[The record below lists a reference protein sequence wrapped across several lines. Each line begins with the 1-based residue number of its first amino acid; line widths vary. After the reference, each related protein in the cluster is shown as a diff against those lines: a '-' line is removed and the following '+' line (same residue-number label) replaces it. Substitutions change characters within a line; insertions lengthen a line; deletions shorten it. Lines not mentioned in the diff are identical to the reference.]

1 MNVLVCIKRVVAPGA
16 MIPLTEDGT
25 EVDTRHLGFTVS
37 PHDECGLEEAVR
49 IVEREGG
56 TSTVITVG
64 PQAAVEQLRFGISMG
79 IDRAVLVEA
88 DEGEW
93 DPQRTAEALTDAIR
107 ALEGEGD
114 PFDLIMFGN
123 ESPDAG
129 NYQVGPRVAHALD
142 LPIVS
147 GIKGIDLGDGTAS
160 LRRETASGIEVY
172 EVPLPAAAAVKEG
185 LNLPRYPALRG
196 RIRAKQTDVHV
207 VPARAEPG
215 GLTTVRFRHP
225 PQDDTETVILG
236 EGPEAA
242 GAVVDVFEEVGL
254 L

>member
-1 MNVLVCIKRVVAPGA
+1 MDVLVCIKRVVAPGA
-16 MIPLTEDGT
+16 MIPLTEDGAA
-25 EVDTRHLGFTVS
+25 VDTRHLGFTVS
-37 PHDECGLEEAVR
+37 PHDECALEEAVR
-49 IVEREGG
+49 IVERQGG
-56 TSTVITVG
+56 ASTAITVG
-64 PQAAVEQLRFGISMG
+64 PQAAAEQLRFGISMG
-79 IDRAVLVEA
+79 IDRAVLVET
-88 DEGEW
+88 DEDEW
-93 DPQRTAEALTDAIR
+93 DPQRTAEGLTDAIR
-107 ALEGEGD
+107 TLEAEEG

-147 GIKGIDLGDGTAS
+147 GIKGIELGEGTAS

-196 RIRAKQTDVHV
+196 RIRAKQTDVRV
-207 VPARAEPG
+207 LPAEAEPG
-215 GLTTVRFRHP
+215 GLTTLRFRHP
-225 PQDDTETVILG
+225 PQEDTETVILG

>member
-1 MNVLVCIKRVVAPGA
+1 MDVLVCIKRVVAPGA

-25 EVDTRHLGFTVS
+25 AVDTRHLGFTVS
-37 PHDECGLEEAVR
+37 PHDECALEEAVR
-49 IVEREGG
+49 IVERQGG
-56 TSTVITVG
+56 ASTAITVG
-64 PQAAVEQLRFGISMG
+64 PQAAAEQLRFGISMG
-79 IDRAVLVEA
+79 IDRAVLVET

-93 DPQRTAEALTDAIR
+93 DPQRTAEALIDAIR
-107 ALEGEGD
+107 TLEGEQG

-147 GIKGIDLGDGTAS
+147 GVKGIDLGEGTAS

-196 RIRAKQTDVHV
+196 RIRAKQTDVRV
-207 VPARAEPG
+207 LPAEAEPG
-215 GLTTVRFRHP
+215 GLTTLRFRHP
-225 PQDDTETVILG
+225 PQEDTETVILG

>member
-1 MNVLVCIKRVVAPGA
+1 MDVLVCIKRVVAPGA

-37 PHDECGLEEAVR
+37 PHDECALEEAVR
-49 IVEREGG
+49 IVERQGG
-56 TSTVITVG
+56 ASTAITVG

-79 IDRAVLVEA
+79 IDRPVLVET

-93 DPQRTAEALTDAIR
+93 DPQRTAEGLTGAIR
-107 ALEGEGD
+107 TLEGEEG

-147 GIKGIDLGDGTAS
+147 GIKGIDLGEGTAS
-160 LRRETASGIEVY
+160 LRRETAAGIEVY
-172 EVPLPAAAAVKEG
+172 EVPLPAAVAVKEG

-196 RIRAKQTDVHV
+196 RIRAKQTDVRV
-207 VPARAEPG
+207 LPAEAEPG
-215 GLTTVRFRHP
+215 GLTTLRFRHP
-225 PQDDTETVILG
+225 PQEDTETVILG
-236 EGPEAA
+236 EGPDAA

>member
-1 MNVLVCIKRVVAPGA
+1 MDVLVCIKRVVAPGA

-25 EVDTRHLGFTVS
+25 AVDTRHLGFTVS
-37 PHDECGLEEAVR
+37 PHDECALEEAVR
-49 IVEREGG
+49 IVERQGG
-56 TSTVITVG
+56 ASTAITVG
-64 PQAAVEQLRFGISMG
+64 PQAAAEQLRFGISMG
-79 IDRAVLVEA
+79 IDRAVLVET

-107 ALEGEGD
+107 TLEGEEG

-147 GIKGIDLGDGTAS
+147 GVKGIDLGEGTAS

-196 RIRAKQTDVHV
+196 RIRAKQTDVRV
-207 VPARAEPG
+207 LPGEAEPG
-215 GLTTVRFRHP
+215 GLTTLRFRHP
-225 PQDDTETVILG
+225 PQEDTETVILG

>member
-1 MNVLVCIKRVVAPGA
+1 MDVLVCIKRVVAPGA
-16 MIPLTEDGT
+16 VIPLTEDGT

-37 PHDECGLEEAVR
+37 PHDECALEEAVR

-64 PQAAVEQLRFGISMG
+64 PQTAAEQLRFGISMG
-79 IDRAVLVEA
+79 IDRAVLVAA
-88 DEGEW
+88 DDGEW
-93 DPQRTAEALTDAIR
+93 DPQRTADALTDAIR
-107 ALEGEGD
+107 ALEGEGG

-147 GIKGIDLGDGTAS
+147 GIKGIDLGEGTAS

-196 RIRAKQTDVHV
+196 RIRAKQTDVRV
-207 VPARAEPG
+207 VPAGAEPG
-215 GLTTVRFRHP
+215 GLTTLRFRHP
-225 PQDDTETVILG
+225 PQEDTETVILG

>member
-1 MNVLVCIKRVVAPGA
+1 MEILVCIKRVVAPGA
-16 MIPLTEDGT
+16 MIPLTEEGT

-37 PHDECGLEEAVR
+37 PHDECALEEAVR
-49 IVEREGG
+49 IVERQGG
-56 TSTVITVG
+56 ASTAITVG

-79 IDRAVLVEA
+79 IDRAVLVET

-93 DPQRTAEALTDAIR
+93 DPQRTADALTDAIR
-107 ALEGEGD
+107 TLEGEEG

-147 GIKGIDLGDGTAS
+147 GIKGIELGEGTAS

-196 RIRAKQTDVHV
+196 RIRAKQTDVRV
-207 VPARAEPG
+207 EPAEAEPG
-215 GLTTVRFRHP
+215 GLTTLRFRHP
-225 PQDDTETVILG
+225 PQEDTETVILG

-242 GAVVDVFEEVGL
+242 GAVVDVLEEVGL